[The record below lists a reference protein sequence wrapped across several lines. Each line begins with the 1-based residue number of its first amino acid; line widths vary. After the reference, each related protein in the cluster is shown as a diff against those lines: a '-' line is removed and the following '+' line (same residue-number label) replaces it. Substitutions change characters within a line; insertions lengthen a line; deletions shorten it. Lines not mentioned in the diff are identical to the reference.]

1 MGYMEANTALSRVA
15 VEREGDRYITWP
27 GQATAYKVGERK
39 IRQLRQSAT
48 EQMGERFDLRE
59 FHRTI
64 LRCLGPLSAVED
76 CVAAFVAKTPGRQD
90 FDQESEGSR
99 VPEPEIAS
107 SSCSSRRIEISLLL
121 LFFLARLL

>member
-1 MGYMEANTALSRVA
+1 MGIQLAARCSPCCGHRHSCSRL
-15 VEREGDRYITWP
+15 D
-27 GQATAYKVGERK
+27 QATAYKVGERK
-39 IRQLRQSAT
+39 IRQLRQSAS

-76 CVAAFVAKTPGRQD
+76 CVAAFVAKTSGQD
-90 FDQESEGSR
+90 FEQDSSR

-107 SSCSSRRIEISLLL
+107 SSCRTEIGCC
-121 LFFLARLL
+121 FCGQGCCDETCEFEQCQI

>member
-1 MGYMEANTALSRVA
+1 MGIQLAARCSPCCGHRHSCSRL
-15 VEREGDRYITWP
+15 D
-27 GQATAYKVGERK
+27 QATAYKVGERK
-39 IRQLRQSAT
+39 IRQLRQSAS

-76 CVAAFVAKTPGRQD
+76 CVEAFVAKTPGQD
-90 FDQESEGSR
+90 FEQDSSR

-107 SSCSSRRIEISLLL
+107 SSCRNEIGLLL
-121 LFFLARLL
+121 LLLSRLLW

>member
-1 MGYMEANTALSRVA
+1 MTTNQDDNV
-15 VEREGDRYITWP
+15 DCF
-27 GQATAYKVGERK
+27 
-39 IRQLRQSAT
+39 
-48 EQMGERFDLRE
+48 RFDLRE

-90 FDQESEGSR
+90 FVQDSEGSR

-107 SSCSSRRIEISLLL
+107 SSSSGSRRIEIGLMLLL
-121 LFFLARLL
+121 FLARLL